1 MALSK
6 DDIFAS
12 EEEELNLMTL
22 FADDEEKP
30 ADDKPA
36 DDDKGGDDK
45 DKRDDDKPADDDK
58 GGKDDD
64 KGDDDDDDVDAECCK
79 SNLAYESVMFESCDD
94 LFEEAGDKSDPD
106 LGGDDDKGGKDDDKP
121 ADDDKGG
128 KDDKKDDDKPADDDK
143 GGKDDKPE
151 DKDDDNKPEK
161 EEGKECGLNSD
172 EEFAFDDIDVFACGA
187 AGCDC
192 EKKADEEPEPDDN
205 NGVSNDASS
214 SLFADSLFSGLS
226 DF

>member
-36 DDDKGGDDK
+36 DDDKGDDNK
-45 DKRDDDKPADDDK
+45 KDDDKKDDDDDEECCK
-58 GGKDDD
+58 SSLAYEAFMFENCDDLFEESGDKSDPDAASADD
-64 KGDDDDDDVDAECCK
+64 KGDDDK
-79 SNLAYESVMFESCDD
+79 
-94 LFEEAGDKSDPD
+94 
-106 LGGDDDKGGKDDDKP
+106 KDDDK
-121 ADDDKGG
+121 
-128 KDDKKDDDKPADDDK
+128 KDEKKDDDKPADDDK
-143 GGKDDKPE
+143 GGDDKPE
-151 DKDDDNKPEK
+151 NGDDDNKPEK

-172 EEFAFDDIDVFACGA
+172 EDFAFDAIDVFACGVS
-187 AGCDC
+187 DC
-192 EKKADEEPEPDDN
+192 EQKADEEPEIDAADSVN
-205 NGVSNDASS
+205 SDASNSLLNDA
-214 SLFADSLFSGLS
+214 LFSGIS

>member
-36 DDDKGGDDK
+36 DDDKGD
-45 DKRDDDKPADDDK
+45 
-58 GGKDDD
+58 
-64 KGDDDDDDVDAECCK
+64 
-79 SNLAYESVMFESCDD
+79 
-94 LFEEAGDKSDPD
+94 
-106 LGGDDDKGGKDDDKP
+106 
-121 ADDDKGG
+121 
-128 KDDKKDDDKPADDDK
+128 DDKKDDDKPADDDK
-143 GGKDDKPE
+143 GGDDNKKDDDDDDADGECCKSALAYEAFMFENCDDLFEESGDKTDPDAAPAADDKGDDDKKDDDKKDDDKPADDDKGADDKPE

-187 AGCDC
+187 GCS
-192 EKKADEEPEPDDN
+192 EKKADEEPEIDDAD
-205 NGVSNDASS
+205 GVSNDASNA
-214 SLFADSLFSGLS
+214 LLNDSLFSGLS